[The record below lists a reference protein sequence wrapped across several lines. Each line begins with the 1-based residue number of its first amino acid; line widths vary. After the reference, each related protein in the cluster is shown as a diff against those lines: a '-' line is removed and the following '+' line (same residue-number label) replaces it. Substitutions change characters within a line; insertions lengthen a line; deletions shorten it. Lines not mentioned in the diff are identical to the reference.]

1 MQTHNGLCMHEGRMV
16 FAQLMSHAP
25 IHEFRKCVQ
34 RYSGDYR
41 LRSFSCWDQFL
52 CMAFAQ
58 LTFRESLRDIEVC
71 LRAAPSRLYHLGIR
85 GRVSRSTLADAN
97 ERRDWRMYAD
107 YARELIRIARPL
119 YAGDSFGVELDN
131 TVYALDSTT
140 IDLCLSLC
148 PWAPFQRS
156 RGAIKLHTLLDLRG
170 SIPTFIRI
178 THGRI
183 SEVSTMDQIPWEAG
197 AFYVL
202 DRGYVDFLRLH
213 KIHQASAFFVTR
225 SWKNTQYSRLYSH
238 PIDKS
243 TGLRCDQTIRLTGV
257 TSHRTYPATLRRIA
271 YVDPES
277 AKRLV
282 FLTNHSLL
290 PALTIAQLYRS
301 RWQVEIFFKWIK
313 QHLRIKAFYGLSD
326 NAVRTQIWIAISIY
340 VLLAIVR
347 KRLKLEV
354 SLYTFLQVLSLNL
367 FEKTPISQAFQHPLL
382 PVQPNANPNQLTLLD
397 F

>member
-1 MQTHNGLCMHEGRMV
+1 MI
-16 FAQLMSHAP
+16 FAQLVDHAP
-25 IHEFRKCVQ
+25 MHEFRKCVA
-34 RYSGDYR
+34 RYDADYR

-71 LRAAPSRLYHLGIR
+71 LRAVPSRLYHLGIR

-97 ERRDWRMYAD
+97 ERRDWRVYAD

-119 YAGDSFGVELDN
+119 YAGDSFGVELDH

-156 RGAIKLHTLLDLRG
+156 RGAIKLHTVLDLRG

-178 THGRI
+178 AHGRI
-183 SEVSTMDQIPWEAG
+183 SEVSTMDEIPWEAG

-202 DRGYVDFLRLH
+202 DRGYIDFRRLH

-225 SWKNTQYSRLYSH
+225 SWKNTQYARLCSH
-238 PIDKS
+238 PVDKS
-243 TGLRCDQTIRLTGV
+243 TGLRCDQTIRLAGV
-257 TSHRTYPATLRRIA
+257 HSHRTYPAALRRIA
-271 YVDPES
+271 YVDPDN
-277 AKRLV
+277 ARRFV

-301 RWQVEIFFKWIK
+301 RWQIEIFFKWIK
-313 QHLRIKAFYGLSD
+313 QHLRIKAFYGLSE
-326 NAVRTQIWIAISIY
+326 NAVRTQIWIAVAVY

-347 KRLKLEV
+347 KRLNLEV
-354 SLYTFLQVLSLNL
+354 SLYTFLQVLSLSL
-367 FEKTPISQAFQHPLL
+367 FEKTPILQAFQHSRL
-382 PVQPNANPNQLTLLD
+382 PPEPNANPNQLTLLD